1 MFAGNFRDGLRSQL
15 KLDST
20 RITYCKMTAIPG
32 ELSFGLFVG
41 NASVVLG
48 EFQIFEADSHR
59 FSIRIY
65 AS

>member
-1 MFAGNFRDGLRSQL
+1 MILSYENEIFHSRGRTES
-15 KLDST
+15 
-20 RITYCKMTAIPG
+20 AIPG